1 MSWQIRVQADDFF
14 RAYQVLEEN
23 YETATLAVMGPAIVN
38 LAFAVEL
45 HIKALHYSATGKV
58 LRGHNIL
65 ALFKRLP
72 NTIREQVFN
81 HEAVSQNPFMTRGD
95 DLSVKYFSK
104 SYTPYERFTDQ
115 MKTISKAFEQ
125 WRYSYEHGTLNYDS
139 DFAENLIEA
148 VRAIDDRTRTQ
159 RAVSA

>member
-14 RAYQVLEEN
+14 KAYQVLEEN

-45 HIKALHYSATGKV
+45 YIKALHYSVTGKV
-58 LRGHNIL
+58 PRGHNIL

-72 NTIREQVFN
+72 KAIRKQIFN
-81 HEAVSQNPFMTRGD
+81 HEAISQNPFMTRGD
-95 DLSVKYFSK
+95 DLSIKYFSK
-104 SYTPYERFTDQ
+104 NYKPYERFTDQ
-115 MKTISKAFEQ
+115 MKAISRAFEQ

-139 DFAENLIEA
+139 AFAVNLIEA
-148 VRAIDDRTRTQ
+148 VRAIDDLTCTQ
-159 RAVSA
+159 KAASG